1 MPAAE
6 SVTLRFVPTSVRLK
20 GATLRSVPTSVR
32 LRLSRCGTWVRS
44 IAYAAPPA
52 REKNAPP
59 NVCAAAAA
67 RGGVNAVGVMI

>member
-6 SVTLRFVPTSVRLK
+6 SVTLRFVPTS
-20 GATLRSVPTSVR
+20 AR
-32 LRLSRCGTWVRS
+32 LRLSRCGAWVPG
-44 IAYAAPPA
+44 IAYAAPA
-52 REKNAPP
+52 REKIAPP

>member
-6 SVTLRFVPTSVRLK
+6 SVTLRF
-20 GATLRSVPTSVR
+20 VPTSVR

>member
-20 GATLRSVPTSVR
+20 GATLRSAPPSVR
-32 LRLSRCGTWVRS
+32 LRLSRCGAWVPGT
-44 IAYAAPPA
+44 AYAAPV
-52 REKNAPP
+52 REKIATP

-67 RGGVNAVGVMI
+67 RDGVNAVGVMI

>member
-20 GATLRSVPTSVR
+20 GATLRSAPPLAR
-32 LRLSRCGTWVRS
+32 LLLSRCGAWVPG
-44 IAYAAPPA
+44 IAYAAPA
-52 REKNAPP
+52 REKIAPP

>member
-20 GATLRSVPTSVR
+20 GAALRSAPPSAR
-32 LRLSRCGTWVRS
+32 LRLSRCGAWVPG
-44 IAYAAPPA
+44 IAYAAPA
-52 REKNAPP
+52 REKIAPP

>member
-20 GATLRSVPTSVR
+20 GATLRSAPTSVR
-32 LRLSRCGTWVRS
+32 LRLSRCGAWVPG
-44 IAYAAPPA
+44 IAYAAPA
-52 REKNAPP
+52 REKIAPP